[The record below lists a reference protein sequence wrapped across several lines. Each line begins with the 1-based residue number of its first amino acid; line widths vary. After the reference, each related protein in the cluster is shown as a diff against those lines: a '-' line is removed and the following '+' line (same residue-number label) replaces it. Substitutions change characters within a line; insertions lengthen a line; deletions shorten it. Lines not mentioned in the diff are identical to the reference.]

1 MVNAIG
7 TPKIEANE
15 KASVMAAIAFPLRSM
30 GITSA
35 TIDITNP
42 PNKPPVIPVKMRVPT
57 NK

>member
-1 MVNAIG
+1 MVKAMG
-7 TPKIEANE
+7 TPKMEASE
-15 KASVMAAIAFPLRSM
+15 KASVIAAIAFPLRSI

-42 PNKPPVIPVKMRVPT
+42 PNKPPVIPVRIRVPT

>member
-1 MVNAIG
+1 MVSAMG
-7 TPKIEANE
+7 TPKIEASE
-15 KASVMAAIAFPLRSM
+15 KARVMAAMAFPLRSI